1 MSSPALRLC
10 IRARL
15 SGRTQPRSSRANT
28 KAPEVLSNAWHRG
41 ASARQGETKSGLIE
55 WAHFR
60 SNLEISVKT
69 NRVAV
74 VATLVVLLAGAALS
88 IRGIADDTAMPQAGQ
103 TAPNFTLPSQDG
115 TPTSLDSFRGKWVVL
130 YFYPK
135 DMTTGCSIEAHNFQQ
150 DIAKY
155 QKLDAVVVG
164 VSVDS
169 TDSHKE
175 FCAKEGL
182 SFKLL
187 SDQEK
192 KVVVQYGSLGDHMGV
207 KIANRNTF
215 LIDPQGKIVQVWT
228 GVKPSEHSEQVLA
241 ALNGFEKK

>member
-1 MSSPALRLC
+1 M
-10 IRARL
+10 AR
-15 SGRTQPRSSRANT
+15 SHAANLP
-28 KAPEVLSNAWHRG
+28 PEIPVS
-41 ASARQGETKSGLIE
+41 
-55 WAHFR
+55 
-60 SNLEISVKT
+60 KT
-69 NRVAV
+69 SIACS
-74 VATLVVLLAGAALS
+74 LVVLLAAVACVTGGLRTTDAA
-88 IRGIADDTAMPQAGQ
+88 GGCH
-103 TAPNFTLPSQDG
+103 TAPTFTLPSQDG

-135 DMTTGCSIEAHNFQQ
+135 DMTPGCTIEAHNFQE
-150 DIAKY
+150 DISKY

-192 KVVVQYGSLGDHMGV
+192 KVVVEYGSLGDHMGV

-228 GVKPSEHSEQVLA
+228 GVKPSEHSQQVLA

>member
-1 MSSPALRLC
+1 M
-10 IRARL
+10 
-15 SGRTQPRSSRANT
+15 
-28 KAPEVLSNAWHRG
+28 
-41 ASARQGETKSGLIE
+41 
-55 WAHFR
+55 
-60 SNLEISVKT
+60 KT
-69 NRVAV
+69 NRVAL
-74 VATLVVLLAGAALS
+74 VAILVVLLAGAALS
-88 IRGIADDTAMPQAGQ
+88 IRGRADDSAMPQAGQ
-103 TAPNFTLPSQDG
+103 SAPNFTLPSQDG

-135 DMTTGCSIEAHNFQQ
+135 DMTTGCTIEAHNFQQ

-192 KVVVQYGSLGDHMGV
+192 KVVVQYGSLGDHMGI

-228 GVKPSEHSEQVLA
+228 GRKTLRAQPAGSRRTERFREKITGSRIPRGTKQFRANRPVVSPQKPPDA
-241 ALNGFEKK
+241 KTPGC

>member
-1 MSSPALRLC
+1 
-10 IRARL
+10 
-15 SGRTQPRSSRANT
+15 
-28 KAPEVLSNAWHRG
+28 
-41 ASARQGETKSGLIE
+41 
-55 WAHFR
+55 
-60 SNLEISVKT
+60 VKT
-69 NRVAV
+69 NRVV
-74 VATLVVLLAGAALS
+74 VVSILVVLLAGAALT

-115 TPTSLDSFRGKWVVL
+115 SKISLDSFRGKWVVL

-135 DMTTGCSIEAHNFQQ
+135 DMTTGCTIEAHNFQQ
-150 DIAKY
+150 DITKY

-187 SDQEK
+187 SDQDK
-192 KVVVQYGSLGDHMGV
+192 KVVAEYGSMGDYMGV
-207 KIANRNTF
+207 KIAKRNTF

-241 ALNGFEKK
+241 ALNGFEKKN